1 MCKWKNNVIQNLLF
15 YGKSMFC
22 FNNSMHGKIRLFICS
37 FILCLNLIFSLL
49 SQTFGQHWTYRCES
63 RYCLYQKLQKTAYSL
78 SLNFFPIQFNLH
90 LTGDIH
96 AITAANNLV
105 AAAIDARI
113 LHEATQSDK
122 VNNCKHNVLISH
134 RVVSLGF
141 NIMIHQQLVSSCVIK
156 EDCFWFYTSL

>member
-1 MCKWKNNVIQNLLF
+1 
-15 YGKSMFC
+15 MFE
-22 FNNSMHGKIRLFICS
+22 SH
-37 FILCLNLIFSLL
+37 IFSVI
-49 SQTFGQHWTYRCES
+49 SDFWTTLNVFVCVCES

-113 LHEATQSDK
+113 LHEATQSDR
-122 VNNCKHNVLISH
+122 VNNCNHNVFKFTQD
-134 RVVSLGF
+134 SLPG
-141 NIMIHQQLVSSCVIK
+141 I
-156 EDCFWFYTSL
+156 